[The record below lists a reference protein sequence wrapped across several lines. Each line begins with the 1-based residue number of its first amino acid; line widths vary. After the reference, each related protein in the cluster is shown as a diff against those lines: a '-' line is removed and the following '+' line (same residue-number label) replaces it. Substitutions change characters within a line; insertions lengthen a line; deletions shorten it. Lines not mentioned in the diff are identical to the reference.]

1 MTAMK
6 QPKVL
11 IVEDEPDI
19 ADILKMNLNADGFDV
34 VLAEGSGVLDH
45 VKQHP
50 PHYLLDVMIPA
61 RWLRSLQRIKR
72 RCRDQTHRSFL
83 LPQKHW
89 STTSFL
95 GLKLARMITLPSRL
109 AYRWSYHALRPCCD
123 AVRPMPQRQRPTKKI
138 SAAGITMDTTRMVV
152 KTADHKINLNATE
165 FALLKYLI
173 SKPGWVFKRTQL
185 MEACKGDDVFVTDRS
200 IDVMMV
206 AIRKKLGP
214 MPI

>member
-34 VLAEGSGVLDH
+34 TTLAEGSGVLDH

-50 PHYLLDVMIPA
+50 PQIILLDVMIPGKDGFEVCKELKGDA
-61 RWLRSLQRIKR
+61 ETKHIPIIFITAKTLEHNVISGLEIGADDYITKPFSISVVISRIKAVLR
-72 RCRDQTHRSFL
+72 RS
-83 LPQKHW
+83 K
-89 STTSFL
+89 
-95 GLKLARMITLPSRL
+95 A
-109 AYRWSYHALRPCCD
+109 D
-123 AVRPMPQRQRPTKKI
+123 AAASVNNEKESI

-206 AIRKKLGP
+206 AIRKN
-214 MPI
+214 